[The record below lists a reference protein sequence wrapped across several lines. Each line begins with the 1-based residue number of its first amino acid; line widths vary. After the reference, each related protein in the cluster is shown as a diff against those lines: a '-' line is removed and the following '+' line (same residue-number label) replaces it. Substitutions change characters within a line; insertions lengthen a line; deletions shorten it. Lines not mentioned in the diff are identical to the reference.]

1 MGSPLAG
8 FSGNVYITSTPNVA
22 LTNEVLTDAGDHK
35 TFNEPTST
43 KRYWD
48 KSAAFVVQAELDEV
62 QTVTITGSPTGGTFT
77 LTFGGQTTSALNW
90 NATAAQ
96 VQSALQA
103 LSSIGTNNALV
114 TGGPGP
120 GTAFTVE
127 FTGTLGF
134 ASQALIDLQTNSLT
148 GGTSPSVNITR
159 AQGGSTWTTQA
170 ASTYTIRYVTG
181 QVLFNTA
188 FLGSSAG
195 CRISSGAYLPYS
207 VLGNCTTWEAT
218 PATDMLDSTAF
229 TGFGGSRFKTYIPA
243 LQGAMVKLQRFWVD
257 NTFWA
262 LIQSGA
268 TNTLVVS
275 LWTGANNT
283 GNRWEGYANVKQDDI
298 KNNVKQLV
306 TEGLDLQVTGQFY
319 YFPS

>member
-22 LTNEVLTDAGDHK
+22 LVNEALTDAGDHR
-35 TFNEPTST
+35 TFNEPIAS

-48 KSAAFVVQAELDEV
+48 NTVVPVVQAEVDEV
-62 QTVTITGSPTGGTFT
+62 QTLTITGSPTGGTFT
-77 LTFGGQTTSALNW
+77 LTFGGQTTAALNW

-120 GTAFTVE
+120 GTAFSVE

-134 ASQALIDLQTNSLT
+134 ASQALITLTTNSLT
-148 GGTSPSVNITR
+148 GGTLPNVSITR
-159 AQGGSTWTTQA
+159 AQSGATWTTQA
-170 ASTYTIRYVTG
+170 TSTYSIRYVTG

-188 FLGSSAG
+188 FLGSSVG

-218 PATDMLDSTAF
+218 PSTDMLDNTAL
-229 TGFGGSRFKTYIPA
+229 TGFGGSRFKTYLPA
-243 LQGAMVKLQRFWVD
+243 LQGASVKVNKFWTD
-257 NTFWA
+257 STFWS

-268 TNTLVVS
+268 ANLLVIS
-275 LWTGANNT
+275 LWTGENAT

-298 KNNVKQLV
+298 KNDVKALAS
-306 TEGLDLQVTGQFY
+306 EGLDFQVTGQFY

>member
-1 MGSPLAG
+1 MGSPLVG

-22 LTNEVLTDAGDHK
+22 LTNEALTDVGDHK
-35 TFNEPTST
+35 TFNEPTSS

-62 QTVTITGSPTGGTFT
+62 QTVQITGSPTAGTFT
-77 LTFGGQTTSALNW
+77 LTFGAQTTATLNW

-96 VQSALQA
+96 MQTALQA
-103 LSSIGTNNALV
+103 LSSIGAGNCLV

-134 ASQALIDLQTNSLT
+134 ASQALITLSNNLLT
-148 GGTSPSVNITR
+148 GGSGPSVSITR
-159 AQGGSTWTTQA
+159 AQGGITWTTQA
-170 ASTYTIRYVTG
+170 AATYAIRYVTG
-181 QVLFNTA
+181 QVLFTNA
-188 FLGSSAG
+188 FLGSSVG

-207 VLGNCTTWEAT
+207 VLGNCTNWEAT
-218 PATDMLDSTAF
+218 PATDMLDSTGLA
-229 TGFGGSRFKTYIPA
+229 GFGGSRFKTYIPA

-257 NTFWA
+257 SIFWA
-262 LIQSGA
+262 LIQNSS
-268 TNTLVVS
+268 NNVLVVS

-283 GNRWEGYANVKQDDI
+283 GNRWEGYASVKQDDI

-306 TEGLDLQVTGQFY
+306 AEGLDLQVSGQFY